1 MKAYKYYRTTALA
14 LFLTLISAA
23 QPLIA
28 QTNDSVLVDTL
39 QQVDNQPIPEKR
51 PKPMA
56 FIMGRISSKTILQ
69 NMPQYKAMQNSMKAL
84 KAQYEAEARK
94 SEEDFQRK
102 FEEFMQ
108 GQNEFPKTI
117 LEKRQNELQS
127 MLEANADFRVKVQS
141 LLAEAEKSLMAD
153 VMSEMNDAVTIAAEE
168 RGISIVFDMDGGSV
182 PYMVR
187 GLAVDLTSAVILLLG
202 TDEEQKQE

>member
-14 LFLTLISAA
+14 LFLSLISVA
-23 QPLIA
+23 QPLMA
-28 QTNDSVLVDTL
+28 QSNDSVLVDTT
-39 QQVDNQPIPEKR
+39 QQVANQPILEKR
-51 PKPMA
+51 PRPMA

-84 KAQYEAEARK
+84 RAQYEAEAKK

-108 GQNEFPKTI
+108 GQKEFPKTI
-117 LEKRQNELQS
+117 LEKRQNELQH
-127 MLEANADFRVKVQS
+127 MLEANADFRIKVQT
-141 LLAEAEKSLMAD
+141 LLAEAEKSLMED
-153 VMSEMNDAVTIAAEE
+153 VMAEMSDAVTIAAQE

-187 GLAVDLTSAVILLLG
+187 GLAVDLTSEVILLLG
-202 TDEEQKQE
+202 TEEEEQE